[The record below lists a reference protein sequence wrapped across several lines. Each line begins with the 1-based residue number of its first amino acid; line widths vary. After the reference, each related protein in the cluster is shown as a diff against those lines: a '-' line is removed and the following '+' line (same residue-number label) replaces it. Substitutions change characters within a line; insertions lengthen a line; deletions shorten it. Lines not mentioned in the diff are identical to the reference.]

1 MFGISISELLVIVII
16 AFLFI
21 GPEKL
26 PEIMKTFGKNVK
38 QIKNMSNDF
47 KNSVYDEI
55 NKDETIVVL
64 QNELKKAKEE
74 LTPFKDEI
82 NKDLNINI

>member
-1 MFGISISELLVIVII
+1 MFGISISELAVVIII

-26 PEIMKTFGKNVK
+26 PEIMKTVGKNVK
-38 QIKNMSNDF
+38 QLKNISNEF
-47 KNSVYDEI
+47 KHSVYEEI
-55 NKDETIVVL
+55 NQEESIVVL
-64 QNELKKAKEE
+64 QNELKKAQEE
-74 LTPFKDEI
+74 LNPFKEEI